1 VKNNQK
7 QEQTLCIW
15 QTLTL
20 GLYMFLVQLQL
31 FHTHAHTAYVYH
43 TPGQRV
49 DNFTGERKCYQT
61 HKRARNTTDCQ

>member
-1 VKNNQK
+1 
-7 QEQTLCIW
+7 
-15 QTLTL
+15 
-20 GLYMFLVQLQL
+20 MFLVQLQL

-61 HKRARNTTDCQ
+61 HKRARNTTDCQWPCDKPLSGAHEFI